1 MSRSTQLLTSYL
13 QAIIFATL
21 GIRCYMSWRRQ
32 RDGRSAHLAW
42 AAGLF
47 GTNSL
52 MSAIT
57 TTLIDATK
65 NEVSPRWEQI
75 VSGILIYLAIYGFLL
90 FLSDFI
96 PYPRWIHGLLIAIT
110 SAGIVFTFLEK
121 PALRVNFRSPKSCP
135 FENIPGVQNP
145 IPYKTYIFI
154 VLGYLGL
161 AFGVLAL
168 AFIAYGVRSAA
179 LARFR
184 MLSIGSGFLLLCAV
198 IGLIPLLL
206 FGNPCSG
213 TPKTILNIVTYVAL
227 ISAPLLLLGF
237 APPRWVRERFQEPGV
252 PTGAG
257 V

>member
-13 QAIIFATL
+13 QAVVFATL
-21 GIRCYMSWRRQ
+21 GIRCYLSWRSQ
-32 RDGRSAHLAW
+32 RDKRSAHLAW

-57 TTLIDATK
+57 TTFIDSTK
-65 NEVSPRWEQI
+65 NEVAPRWEQI
-75 VSGILIYLAIYGFLL
+75 VSSIVIYLAIYGFLL

-96 PYPRWIHGLLIAIT
+96 AYPKWVHGLLIAIT
-110 SAGIVFTFLEK
+110 SAGIVFAFLER
-121 PALRVNFRSPKSCP
+121 PALRINFRNPKSCP
-135 FENIPGVQNP
+135 FENILGIDNP

-161 AFGVLAL
+161 AFGVLAI
-168 AFIAYGVRSAA
+168 AFLVYGARSAG

-198 IGLIPLLL
+198 IGLIPLIL
-206 FGNPCSG
+206 FGNPCAG
-213 TPKTILNIVTYVAL
+213 TPKAILNVITYVAL
-227 ISAPLLLLGF
+227 VSAPLLLLGF
-237 APPRWVRERFQEPGV
+237 SPPKFVRDRFG
-252 PTGAG
+252 GADVG
-257 V
+257 ASATV